1 MQRLSEQ
8 KRQFLRKA
16 AKHILGYAILS
27 YGIVLITSLIYS
39 NSTDASYNTASDT
52 TQNIFG
58 SFGSYHAD
66 LLLQFL
72 GIGAILLSLTIISWG
87 YRLARFGLVR
97 YPILKAIVLGLS
109 IVLIT
114 TSIAVFNTTLTS
126 TTSLHGLIGGLV
138 FQTISAHAQAYTP
151 IICLTFF
158 LIGTGLFFYA
168 LAIER
173 EEWNYTFTTTL
184 QSLIWLYKKC
194 SSIAKILYLKAK
206 SSMLSTPTEKNPPVK
221 NEQEQIESIPLFE
234 QTLSPKKTEKPKAKI
249 QPRRSKYNDEFELP
263 LPELLQSHDVQVNT
277 GPSLE
282 ERAINAASLVRILKE
297 FGVSGKIE
305 NSSSGPIVT
314 TYQLELDPGVR
325 TNRVVSLTDDIA
337 RTMGAKSVRIIP
349 IPGETFI
356 GIEMPNAKPDIVEY
370 KGLIESKTFQNTTMK
385 LPIILGK
392 TIDGGEKIA
401 DLAAMPHLM
410 IAGTTGSGKSVG
422 LNSMILSLLF
432 KYTPEQLRLIMV
444 DPKMLE
450 FSMYEDIPHL
460 LSPVVTEPKKAVV
473 ALKWATNEM
482 NDRYRCMSKVGVRN
496 IEGYNKKM
504 EVYRRTGEILTDTVS
519 IGFDT
524 DGSPLFEEKER
535 DLSALPYIV
544 IIIDEMADLMLM
556 AGKELEIY
564 LQSLAQK
571 ARAAGIHLIMA
582 TQRPSVDVITGTIK
596 ANFPTRISYMV
607 TSKIDSRTI
616 LGEQGAEQLLGRGDM
631 LVTEG
636 GGRLTRN
643 HAPFV
648 QDEEVQA
655 VCDWLRGQKSPEYID
670 AVTNENEIAG
680 GMEAEIFA
688 ASTSSKLSKE
698 QSDDTMYDE
707 AILLVTNTQKA
718 SVSFIQ
724 RSLKI
729 GYNRAANIVER
740 MEVEGIVSQ
749 ANHVGKRSV
758 LAPKRDY

>member
-1 MQRLSEQ
+1 MQILSEQ
-8 KRQFLRKA
+8 TKQFLSKS
-16 AKHILGYAILS
+16 AKHLLGVAILS
-27 YGIVLITSLIYS
+27 YGIMVIISLIFS
-39 NSTDASYNTASDT
+39 NSTDASYNTASDIT
-52 TQNIFG
+52 RNIFG
-58 SFGSYHAD
+58 NFGSYHAD
-66 LLLQFL
+66 FLLQFF
-72 GIGAILLSLTIISWG
+72 GIGGILLSLTIISWG

-97 YPILKAIVLGLS
+97 HPILRAMTLVLS

-114 TSIAVFNTTLTS
+114 TSIAVFNATLTN
-126 TTSLHGLIGGLV
+126 TASLHGIIGGLL
-138 FQTISAHAQAYTP
+138 FQTISAYTHTYTP
-151 IICLTFF
+151 IVCLVLF
-158 LIGTGLFFYA
+158 LIGTGAFFYA

-173 EEWNYTFTTTL
+173 EEWNYTFTSMR

-194 SSIAKILYLKAK
+194 VSTAKMLYLKTK
-206 SSMLSTPTEKNPPVK
+206 GNMSSTPTEQNLPFIKAQPT
-221 NEQEQIESIPLFE
+221 PLFE
-234 QTLSPKKTEKPKAKI
+234 QAPTPKKTAKPKTKI
-249 QPRRSKYNDEFELP
+249 QPRRSKYNDKFELP
-263 LPELLQSHDVQVNT
+263 PSDLLQSHNAKVHM
-277 GPSLE
+277 GPSPE
-282 ERAINAASLVRILKE
+282 ERKINAENLVRILKE

-314 TYQLELDPGVR
+314 TYQLELDAGVR

-337 RTMGAKSVRIIP
+337 RTMGAKSVRITP
-349 IPGETFI
+349 IPGKTFI
-356 GIEMPNAKPDIVEY
+356 GIEMPNAKPNIVEY
-370 KGLIESKTFQNTTMK
+370 RELIESKTFNNNTMR

-392 TIDGGEKIA
+392 TIDGDEKIA

-460 LSPVVTEPKKAVV
+460 LSPVVTDPKKAVV

-496 IEGYNKKM
+496 IEGYNNKM
-504 EVYRRTGEILTDTVS
+504 EEYRRTGEVLTDTVS
-519 IGFDT
+519 LGFDT

-535 DLSALPYIV
+535 DLSTIPYIV
-544 IIIDEMADLMLM
+544 VIIDEMADLMLM

-631 LVTEG
+631 LVTES

-655 VCDWLRGQKSPEYID
+655 VCDWLRGQNPPEYID
-670 AVTNENEIAG
+670 AVTSENEIEG
-680 GMEAEIFA
+680 GMEAEIYTTS
-688 ASTSSKLSKE
+688 ASGKPSKE
-698 QSDDTMYDE
+698 QSDDTLYDE
-707 AILLVTNTQKA
+707 AILLVNNTQKA

-740 MEVEGIVSQ
+740 MEAEGIVSQ
-749 ANHVGKRSV
+749 ANHIGKRNV
-758 LAPKRDY
+758 LAPKREY

>member
-1 MQRLSEQ
+1 MQKTSEQ
-8 KRQFLRKA
+8 KEPFLRKS
-16 AKHILGYAILS
+16 AKHILGFAILC
-27 YGIVLITSLIYS
+27 YGIIVIISLIYS
-39 NSTDASYNTASDT
+39 NPTDTSFNTASDIT
-52 TQNIFG
+52 HNIFG

-66 LLLQFL
+66 LLLQIF
-72 GIGAILLSLTIISWG
+72 GIGGILLPLTMISWG
-87 YRLARFGLVR
+87 YRLTRFGSVR
-97 YPILKAIVLGLS
+97 HPTLKTIALLLS
-109 IVLIT
+109 IILIT
-114 TSIAVFNTTLTS
+114 TSIAVFNATLTS
-126 TTSLHGLIGGLV
+126 TTSLHGVIGGL
-138 FQTISAHAQAYTP
+138 FFEKISSFSHAYTP
-151 IICLTFF
+151 IVCLIFF
-158 LIGTGLFFYA
+158 LTGTGLFFYA

-173 EEWNYTFTTTL
+173 EEWNYTFTSIR
-184 QSLIWLYKKC
+184 QSLIWIYTKC
-194 SSIAKILYLKAK
+194 VSATKILYSKTNNI
-206 SSMLSTPTEKNPPVK
+206 SSTPTEKKPSFLEP
-221 NEQEQIESIPLFE
+221 QEKLQPTPLFE
-234 QTLSPKKTEKPKAKI
+234 PPLTPETTAKPKVKI
-249 QPRRSKYNDEFELP
+249 QPRRSKHNDEFELP
-263 LPELLQSHDVQVNT
+263 PSDLLQSHGVKVNM

-282 ERAINAASLVRILKE
+282 EREINATNLVRILKE
-297 FGVSGKIE
+297 FGVSGKID

-314 TYQLELDPGVR
+314 TYQLELDPGIR
-325 TNRVVSLTDDIA
+325 SNRVVSLTDDIA

-349 IPGETFI
+349 IPGKTFI

-370 KGLIESKTFQNTTMK
+370 KELIESKKFNNNTMK

-460 LSPVVTEPKKAVV
+460 LSPVVTDPKKAVV

-496 IEGYNKKM
+496 IEGYNNKM
-504 EVYRRTGEILTDTVS
+504 EEYRRTGEILTDTVS

-524 DGSPLFEEKER
+524 DGSPMFEEKER
-535 DLSALPYIV
+535 DLSSLPYIV
-544 IIIDEMADLMLM
+544 VIIDEMADLMLM

-655 VCDWLRGQKSPEYID
+655 VCDWLRGQKPAEYIE
-670 AVTNENEIAG
+670 AVTNENEIASS
-680 GMEAEIFA
+680 MEAEIYA
-688 ASTSSKLSKE
+688 ASTSSKTSKE
-698 QSDDTMYDE
+698 QSDDAMYDE
-707 AILLVTNTQKA
+707 AIVLVTNTQKA

-729 GYNRAANIVER
+729 GYNRSANIVER
-740 MEVEGIVSQ
+740 MEAEGIVSQ

-758 LAPKRDY
+758 LAPKREY